1 MRHVTR
7 TLPRAVAH
15 SALTAPRF
23 SSLYRNKVWQWWIRV
38 EKNLHIKATAY
49 HLGLMVRAMLQPL
62 ALLTLLAA
70 AAVRLNAWSI
80 AYALSVG
87 TTGRVSDTGSQPHTH
102 ARSPAAHLPLLP
114 LQDGFASLLTN
125 PTASIRMA
133 SSAKTL
139 VCRSRRCVARLPRGR
154 RIRTA

>member
-1 MRHVTR
+1 M
-7 TLPRAVAH
+7 
-15 SALTAPRF
+15 
-23 SSLYRNKVWQWWIRV
+23 WQWWIRV

-87 TTGRVSDTGSQPHTH
+87 TMGRVSDMGSLTQPHTQ
-102 ARSPAAHLPLLP
+102 ARTAPQLTPLLPLLP
-114 LQDGFASLLTN
+114 LQDGCASLLTN
-125 PTASIRMA
+125 PTASIRTA
-133 SSAKTL
+133 SSAKML
-139 VCRSRRCVARLPRGR
+139 VCRSRRSVARRLLGR

>member
-1 MRHVTR
+1 M
-7 TLPRAVAH
+7 
-15 SALTAPRF
+15 
-23 SSLYRNKVWQWWIRV
+23 WQWWIRV

-87 TTGRVSDTGSQPHTH
+87 TMGRASDIGSQPHTH
-102 ARSPAAHLPLLP
+102 ARSPAAHPAPLP
-114 LQDGFASLLTN
+114 LQDGCASLLTN
-125 PTASIRMA
+125 PMASIRMA

-139 VCRSRRCVARLPRGR
+139 VCRSRKCVARRRFGR